1 MFIAHLP
8 AGYLW
13 TRFFT
18 AKRGM
23 ADVPSS
29 RYRRLMALG
38 LIGSLLPDVDML
50 YFYLIDNRQ
59 HLHHGYWTHIPLF
72 WLGLFV
78 VTLLIG
84 RLLKK
89 PLIAPAAT
97 VLFSNVFVHLFL
109 DTLVGKI
116 PWLYPFSTHAFVMF
130 NVPAQYGWWVWN
142 FVFHWTFL
150 LEITI
155 LAAALVV
162 LLRLRLKAAPCP
174 PQ

>member
-13 TRFFT
+13 TRFIVR
-18 AKRGM
+18 KRRL
-23 ADVPSS
+23 AEVPSP
-29 RYRRLMALG
+29 RYRLLMTLG

-59 HLHHGYWTHIPLF
+59 HLHHGYWTHIPVSWLMLF
-72 WLGLFV
+72 G

-84 RLLKK
+84 RFLRS
-89 PLIAPAAT
+89 PLVVQAAI
-97 VLFSNVFVHLFL
+97 VLFSNIFIHLFL
-109 DTLVGKI
+109 DTIAGKI
-116 PWLYPFSTHAFVMF
+116 PWLYPFSTHAFVLF

-150 LEITI
+150 FEVAIT
-155 LAAALVV
+155 AAALFMF
-162 LLRLRLKAAPCP
+162 LRSRSKTG
-174 PQ
+174 

>member
-1 MFIAHLP
+1 
-8 AGYLW
+8 
-13 TRFFT
+13 
-18 AKRGM
+18 M
-23 ADVPSS
+23 AYIPSS
-29 RYRRLMALG
+29 QYRAFRALG
-38 LIGSLLPDVDML
+38 LIGSLLSDVDML

-59 HLHHGYWTHIPLF
+59 HLHHGYWTHIPLYC
-72 WLGLFV
+72 LGLFG

-84 RLLKK
+84 RLLRK
-89 PLIAPAAT
+89 PLVAPAAT

-116 PWLYPFSTHAFVMF
+116 PWLYPFSTYAFVLF

-155 LAAALVV
+155 LDAALVMF
-162 LLRLRLKAAPCP
+162 LRSRLKTGPCP
-174 PQ
+174 SQ